1 MNYVFDASPTLFCIY
16 SMTAVP
22 LGSSKPHLLIYGGIS
37 HRAAIDTLEVC
48 VIYVT
53 ICIATSS
60 YFVHV
65 FYVCTA
71 VCTRCGYVTFIYTY
85 LRLMRFM
92 HHICICTLLTLL
104 QIVEVNN
111 TVANSFTEA
120 DDTSYES
127 VCKDITV
134 ATEQRFPRRFGN
146 SCTLL
151 QHLTTHDAATGV
163 YECTCLVAGGSN
175 GSDLLRNGQDFQDI
189 WLLKLQA
196 KTQLPSTSTATTV
209 ISDSSNNSIT
219 AEWTPITVF
228 ADTVRPAQYT
238 LGRCHTAELVGK
250 KVLFFGGSARLNNTI
265 QEFDTDKYK
274 VRRISCLQKKL

>member
-1 MNYVFDASPTLFCIY
+1 MWLCN
-16 SMTAVP
+16 
-22 LGSSKPHLLIYGGIS
+22 
-37 HRAAIDTLEVC
+37 
-48 VIYVT
+48 IYVH
-53 ICIATSS
+53 AL
-60 YFVHV
+60 HLMPH
-65 FYVCTA
+65 
-71 VCTRCGYVTFIYTY
+71 IYIMFMSE
-85 LRLMRFM
+85 LLM
-92 HHICICTLLTLL
+92 LL
-104 QIVEVNN
+104 QIVELNN
-111 TVANSFTEA
+111 IVASTSIDTV
-120 DDTSYES
+120 DTCYES

-134 ATEQRFPRRFGN
+134 ATAQRFPRRFGN

-151 QHLTTHDAATGV
+151 QHLTKHDAATGA